1 MALTT
6 PARAHPHPDLGTAR
20 PGPDATSGAAS
31 DEPRE
36 DEPRESAAVADTGM
50 PPILDFVG
58 LSKTFANGTT
68 ALSGLN
74 LSVYPGEFVA
84 ILGPSGCGKSTLLR
98 IAAGLSPISEGRVEA
113 RYGSLGYVFQDP
125 TLLPWR
131 TVEHNVQLLAQ
142 LEGIERAER
151 RRLAQEAIDLVGL
164 SGFEKNYPKTLSG
177 GMKMRAS
184 LARSLTL
191 NPDPFLF
198 DEPFGSLDAITRERL
213 NDEVLRLYT
222 TRRFTAVF
230 VTHAIAEAVYLS
242 SRVVVMAARPGRVI
256 AEFQTPFGYPRR
268 PHDRYSP
275 EFSELSHEIAECL
288 REASA

>member
-1 MALTT
+1 MRPPPPLDRDPQPTERGTSVALTT

-58 LSKTFANGTT
+58 ISKTFANGTT

-131 TVEHNVQLLAQ
+131 TVEHNVHLPAQ
-142 LEGIERAER
+142 PERADR
-151 RRLAQEAIDLVGL
+151 
-164 SGFEKNYPKTLSG
+164 
-177 GMKMRAS
+177 
-184 LARSLTL
+184 
-191 NPDPFLF
+191 
-198 DEPFGSLDAITRERL
+198 
-213 NDEVLRLYT
+213 
-222 TRRFTAVF
+222 
-230 VTHAIAEAVYLS
+230 
-242 SRVVVMAARPGRVI
+242 ARP
-256 AEFQTPFGYPRR
+256 PP
-268 PHDRYSP
+268 
-275 EFSELSHEIAECL
+275 
-288 REASA
+288 